1 MMIGPMLACNV
12 IQGIMI
18 GYREDFQTVAPTVP
32 EEKLCDAFYSWVK
45 PLIKKMKKDLVG
57 AGVWE
62 RA

>member
-1 MMIGPMLACNV
+1 MIGPMLACNV
-12 IQGIMI
+12 IQGTTI
-18 GYREDFQTVAPTVP
+18 GYREDYQVFAPMSP
-32 EEKLCDAFYSWVK
+32 EEMLGEAFYSWVP